1 MNLRQPLLGQYA
13 GGSVRAQVAVHASAV
28 RAGGAGWLIRL
39 VRPALPID
47 EQLGVFSNYKPRIRA
62 AWIGPCSWDVADV
75 PTSAATVLPRVV
87 VDLSRIRRISWK
99 GSASIAVPN
108 AAGNRA
114 ASPDLLV
121 RRRKAARSEH
131 GVHVTRLLWLLLRG
145 ASGRVDMLMR
155 RLRPRDL
162 VFAAAI
168 AVPLETVPNAV
179 RLASLLMLSGGERA
193 ATAVA
198 PLALI
203 TVSSCLRPSAI
214 DTLALR
220 PDGHQHEQQPG
231 WNGRGSWRRHDLLRR
246 FGRKKNQ
253 TP

>member
-1 MNLRQPLLGQYA
+1 M
-13 GGSVRAQVAVHASAV
+13 
-28 RAGGAGWLIRL
+28 
-39 VRPALPID
+39 
-47 EQLGVFSNYKPRIRA
+47 
-62 AWIGPCSWDVADV
+62 
-75 PTSAATVLPRVV
+75 
-87 VDLSRIRRISWK
+87 VDLSLIRRINWK

-131 GVHVTRLLWLLLRG
+131 GVHVTRLLWLLRG

-162 VFAAAI
+162 VLAAAI

-214 DTLALR
+214 DTLA
-220 PDGHQHEQQPG
+220 
-231 WNGRGSWRRHDLLRR
+231 
-246 FGRKKNQ
+246 RKKFR
-253 TP
+253 PLDGMVSVLSRLGL

>member
-47 EQLGVFSNYKPRIRA
+47 EQLGVFSNYKPRVRA

-87 VDLSRIRRISWK
+87 VDLSRIRRINWK

-131 GVHVTRLLWLLLRG
+131 GVHVTRLLWLLRG
-145 ASGRVDMLMR
+145 ASGRVNMLTR
-155 RLRPRDL
+155 RLRPGDL
-162 VFAAAI
+162 TFATAI
-168 AVPLETVPNAV
+168 AVPLETVSNAV
-179 RLASLLMLSGGERA
+179 DSRRCLYSAVENGQPRPSRPLHSSPSPAASDLYDRHDGALSQ
-193 ATAVA
+193 
-198 PLALI
+198 
-203 TVSSCLRPSAI
+203 RPSAQ
-214 DTLALR
+214 A
-220 PDGHQHEQQPG
+220 QPCRY
-231 WNGRGSWRRHDLLRR
+231 GRGSRRRH
-246 FGRKKNQ
+246 
-253 TP
+253 